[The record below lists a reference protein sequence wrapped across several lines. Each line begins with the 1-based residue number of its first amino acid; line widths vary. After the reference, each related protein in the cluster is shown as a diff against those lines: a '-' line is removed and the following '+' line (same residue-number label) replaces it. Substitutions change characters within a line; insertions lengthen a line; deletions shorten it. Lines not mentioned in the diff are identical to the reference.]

1 MSTQR
6 GGAGGAATQK
16 VAAGS
21 EPLTRLRRG
30 EISLDA
36 YLDFRADE
44 AVRELG
50 RALPPARVAIIR
62 AAIREQL
69 ASDPVLLALV
79 DHVRTV
85 GREGETS

>member
-6 GGAGGAATQK
+6 GGASGAAAPK

-21 EPLTRLRRG
+21 EPLARLRRG

-44 AVRELG
+44 AVRELD

-62 AAIREQL
+62 NALREQL

-79 DHVRTV
+79 EHVRQV
-85 GREGETS
+85 GRAGDKS